1 MSLNPQVEVWAAA
14 TVSAAGAFV
23 SQSGKFSS
31 VALVGSTYALTLLPD
46 QGVDAAE
53 RFVVLSSTDA
63 SAADRTV
70 SLNTAAASDTVLVV
84 QGFNAGAAGPCAF
97 SIVVLKKRT
106 G

>member
-31 VALVGSTYALTLLPD
+31 VVLIGSTYTLTLLPD

-53 RFVVLSSTDA
+53 RFVLVSPTDA
-63 SAADRTV
+63 SAADRSVT
-70 SLNTAAASDTVLVV
+70 LNTSAASDTVLAV

-97 SIVVLKKRT
+97 SIVVLKKRLS
-106 G
+106 